1 MSLHVESNVQPLYIR
16 RWELLMRY
24 SMKVSSI
31 RDHPCAPLLDV
42 AMALPDVDMDYLKRI
57 SGFPIYERVASVSS
71 ILDFNIPL
79 DVSMKKS
86 VIPDWKRH
94 KGVIR
99 KLVNQRKDTLEKWEV
114 MEAFSVFKTE
124 HLGFHYVYTDGSKTE
139 AGVGC
144 AFVHGQLTHQTK
156 LKKEYSIFTAEAVA
170 VLQAVNYVK
179 VSAINKSIICTDS
192 MSVLLALQSDGNA
205 HPLIV
210 DARDTLHELHETDN
224 ECIVL
229 WIPGHCGIPG
239 NEESRCWCKDGY
251 WDRIRG
257 AKLRGWHSRIH
268 TFC

>member
-1 MSLHVESNVQPLYIR
+1 
-16 RWELLMRY
+16 
-24 SMKVSSI
+24 MKVSSI

-42 AMALPDVDMDYLKRI
+42 AMALPDMDMDYMKRI

-94 KGVIR
+94 KGDIR

-114 MEAFSVFKTE
+114 MEAFSVFKNE
-124 HLGFHYVYTDGSKTE
+124 HLGFHYVYTDGSNTE

-144 AFVHGQLTHQTK
+144 AFVHGQLTHKTK

-170 VLQAVNYVK
+170 VLQAVKYVK

-239 NEESRCWCKDGY
+239 NEKADV
-251 WDRIRG
+251 G
-257 AKLRGWHSRIH
+257 ARMVTETELEEQSYEVGIH
-268 TFC
+268 EYIPFC